1 MILSKKNASYF
12 PTMLELL
19 HSVWLCSHVTAK
31 PPDLRNSRQNTLLLK
46 LPTQHTR
53 KASTDNG
60 RQSTDLTISQEAV
73 VSPECLTK

>member
-1 MILSKKNASYF
+1 
-12 PTMLELL
+12 MLELL

-31 PPDLRNSRQNTLLLK
+31 PPNIRDYRKNTSLLK

-53 KASTDNG
+53 KASTDNE
-60 RQSTDLTISQEAV
+60 RQSTYLTISQEAV